1 MPQSVDGDI
10 RLSVGIDTAPVKK
23 KFSDLGRDIVSVFK
37 SFSSP
42 KGLEETD
49 AKIIELTKEA
59 DSAVSRIRELQRE
72 ISRISPINLDT
83 ADFDKLVAETE
94 QVEKRLED
102 LQTQRINTLATTN
115 KNNPVTVK
123 QLQEI
128 DTEIA
133 KLEDYMDSLVDK
145 IDAFQA
151 EQERQEENNRRL
163 ETLNAQLSQAQSEYD
178 TLRSVI
184 QETSEAQRE
193 QTRSTDFVGKFRNV
207 ASIVK
212 SALSKSGKFLK
223 SFASVAKTSFNKVAG
238 FAKSAFNTVAKHA
251 RDGGKTSTA
260 ALNNIN
266 GAFRKGFR
274 NILRYGLGIRGT
286 FALFRKLRTAVK
298 EGMGNLAQYS
308 DEVNQDISG
317 VMSSFTRLKNSL
329 ATMFQPLLK
338 IVAPILTSII
348 NKASQVTTSIGKVIA
363 AFAGQDYVYEAVDV
377 QEDYAKSL
385 DKTSKSAK
393 KAKKAL
399 DSYLSPLD
407 DLNRYEAPDTT
418 AEDEDALDPSK
429 MFKLSTVESNF
440 KNLANKIKDILK
452 SNDWTSLGTFVG
464 EKLNNILSGI
474 NWETIQSKAR
484 LFATRLFTL
493 INGFISSVDWSLL
506 GRSITE
512 GIKSALIALS
522 TFLEGLNFSAIGD
535 ALATMFNEIA
545 SPANA
550 ALLASTL
557 SRLFSGALT
566 LLATLIGG
574 LDWKKIS
581 ATIIS
586 LISNFK
592 IADLA
597 AAANNLLTS
606 FAGALRK
613 INFSGIGKAFSTG
626 LSKINWEGI
635 WNRLAEIFSSLLK
648 SITDLFGLKGVNTN
662 KLQKIIR
669 DIKNPISEIFS
680 TVKELARTIIPP
692 IINKLLP
699 SIINA
704 ISRIL
709 SGISPIISALTPF
722 IDKTISVITDV
733 INAVAPIFETL
744 GNTIGKIIQS
754 LQPIFTPLAE
764 LIGKVAEILA
774 PAIDFI
780 LGAIGLIFEALTPI
794 NEAVGGLISLLIGD
808 GSPTISSTIQAELD
822 NLASVSDN
830 LDIIHQ
836 NIDSAISGVD
846 ESLSRTAGDLQYID
860 DLRARMEELLKKST
874 LTDSDMLELKTIA
887 DLISEKVP
895 EFKTAWEEM
904 TTTDD
909 NGKLTFNLNK
919 DEMVKSIGSVI
930 DKLKEQYATE
940 ALEEQYK
947 QLYSD
952 KIKANQDIAL
962 ATQDVIDAQEGL
974 KKAQDEYN
982 EAVKRQIDAGET
994 FGPLA
999 DAVRDAEAGLDQYNE
1014 NLQTAEAKLL
1024 AAKGKQ
1030 EEFNTKL
1037 DSLGNTLDVVAG
1049 KYDENN
1055 KNLQALRDAYDN
1067 GFIDVETLKRNF
1079 KVSEAELFKGTKSMA
1094 EQSALGYQKG
1104 INEQA
1109 KTLMDAGM
1117 EVPTNVLIAAREGF
1131 DIHSPS
1137 GEFEKIASYDVDGL
1151 VLGFKKN
1158 MYKAVTSAKEL
1169 ACQIVAGF
1177 KAGILG
1183 FNNSL
1188 DFLPSMFRSKFNEI
1202 LSIFSAFLSNLTA
1215 GLNDS
1220 FAQINQLN
1228 EAFASSKNAKNY
1240 TVWNPLPS
1248 INIPHL
1254 ARGAVIPPNRE
1265 FLAVLGDQNRG
1276 NNIEAP
1282 ESLIRQIIRDEL
1294 ATSRPSSGNVY
1305 EIPLVVGR
1313 KTITKLI
1320 IDEAKLMLAQTGNNP
1335 FDLVPVE

>member
-10 RLSVGIDTAPVKK
+10 RLSVGIDTAPAKK

-59 DSAVSRIRELQRE
+59 DSAASRIKELSKQIAGIPKIETSSTEFSELAAETDRVGNMIEELQNRK
-72 ISRISPINLDT
+72 T
-83 ADFDKLVAETE
+83 
-94 QVEKRLED
+94 D
-102 LQTQRINTLATTN
+102 LLATTT
-115 KNNPVTVK
+115 KTASAY
-123 QLQEI
+123 QE
-128 DTEIA
+128 
-133 KLEDYMDSLVDK
+133 LEKIETRLSSLYNYMDELVTKMD
-145 IDAFQA
+145 DVQA

-193 QTRSTDFVGKFRNV
+193 QTRSTDFAGKFRNV

-223 SFASVAKTSFNKVAG
+223 SFASVAKTSFNKLSG

-251 RDGGKTSTA
+251 RNGGKTSTA

-286 FALFRKLRTAVK
+286 FMLFRKLRTAVK

-363 AFAGQDYVYEAVDV
+363 AFAGQDYVYEAIDI
-377 QEDYAKSL
+377 QQDYAASLNDTAKSADKAKKSL
-385 DKTSKSAK
+385 DN
-393 KAKKAL
+393 
-399 DSYLSPLD
+399 YLSPLD
-407 DLNRYEAPDTT
+407 DLNRYEAPDTS
-418 AEDEDALDPSK
+418 AEDEDVLDPSK

-464 EKLNNILSGI
+464 EKLNNILAGI
-474 NWETIQSKAR
+474 NWETIQAKAR

-493 INGFISSVDWSLL
+493 INGFISSVNWSLL

-586 LISNFK
+586 FISNFK

-613 INFSGIGKAFSTG
+613 INFSEIGKAFSTG

-704 ISRIL
+704 ISRIS

-722 IDKTISVITDV
+722 IDTTISVITDV

-754 LQPIFTPLAE
+754 LQPIFTPLTE

-830 LDIIHQ
+830 LDIVHQ

-904 TTTDD
+904 TTTDT
-909 NGKLTFNLNK
+909 NGKLAFNLSK
-919 DEMVKSIGSVI
+919 EEMVKSIDSVI

-982 EAVKRQIDAGET
+982 EAVKRQTEAGET

-1049 KYDENN
+1049 KYDANN

-1067 GFIDVETLKRNF
+1067 GFIDIETLKKNF
-1079 KVSEAELFKGTKSMA
+1079 KVSEQELFDGTKSMA

-1117 EVPTNVLIAAREGF
+1117 VVPHDVLLAAKQGF

-1137 GEFEKIASYDVDGL
+1137 GEFENIAGYDVDGL

-1158 MYKAVTSAKEL
+1158 TYKAVSSAKEL
-1169 ACQIVAGF
+1169 AAQIVAGF
-1177 KAGILG
+1177 KSGILG
-1183 FNNSL
+1183 FSSSL
-1188 DFLPSMFRSKFNEI
+1188 DFLPNMFRSKFNEI
-1202 LSIFSAFLSNLTA
+1202 LNIFSAFLSNLTD
-1215 GLNDS
+1215 GLNAS

-1228 EAFASSKNAKNY
+1228 KAFAASENAKNY

-1294 ATSRPSSGNVY
+1294 ATSRPNSGNVY